1 MNIFISLHQYSEPTF
16 LTTLKST
23 KIARYRTRSAFNGMK
38 HDLRFLITTVYA
50 FSIRV
55 PILESVQIY
64 GRNRNDLSPPP
75 LSLSLC
81 LFPIMKYEIL
91 T

>member
-23 KIARYRTRSAFNGMK
+23 KIARHRTRPAFDGMR

-50 FSIRV
+50 SSIHV
-55 PILESVQIY
+55 PILEGVEIY
-64 GRNRNDLSPPP
+64 GLNCNDD

-81 LFPIMKYEIL
+81 LFSITEYQHI
-91 T
+91 